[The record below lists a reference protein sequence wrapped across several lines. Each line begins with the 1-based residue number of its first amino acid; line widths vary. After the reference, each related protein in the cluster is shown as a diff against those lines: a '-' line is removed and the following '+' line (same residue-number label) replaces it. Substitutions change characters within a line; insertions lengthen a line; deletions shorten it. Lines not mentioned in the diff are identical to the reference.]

1 MYMQLAFSY
10 SFRQAKVAGE
20 HLDLSSRE
28 FPETV
33 ESFIIIDHHTGDENN
48 LKPHRASRGS

>member
-1 MYMQLAFSY
+1 MKSDERGKKGMGPMYMQLAFLY

-28 FPETV
+28 FPENV
-33 ESFIIIDHHTGDENN
+33 ESFIHHRS
-48 LKPHRASRGS
+48 PHW